1 LRYFLT
7 YLIAFSLNIVVAQ
20 NLITVKQWKVED
32 ITDITFDQY
41 NGIYL
46 ADELGTIT
54 KYDLEGNQLLSYS
67 SEMIFPINTID
78 VSHTNKIFGF
88 YQTNQSYILLDRYLN
103 VLNQSTFNPDFI
115 GFAVVAA
122 FSSDNNLWIFDGS
135 DFTLKKLNL
144 ITGKLMTS
152 IALSLIITEN
162 HLDIIQI
169 DEYQNRLYLN
179 NQDKNILVLDNMG
192 NFIKSLPVQPEGKF
206 CFNNNN
212 IVYIRNNTISL
223 YDIYNND
230 IMTIGTFTEGYNPL
244 KIIQL
249 QEEYYLAVKD
259 KIIVLK

>member
-1 LRYFLT
+1 
-7 YLIAFSLNIVVAQ
+7 
-20 NLITVKQWKVED
+20 
-32 ITDITFDQY
+32 
-41 NGIYL
+41 
-46 ADELGTIT
+46 
-54 KYDLEGNQLLSYS
+54 
-67 SEMIFPINTID
+67 M
-78 VSHTNKIFGF
+78 
-88 YQTNQSYILLDRYLN
+88 
-103 VLNQSTFNPDFI
+103 
-115 GFAVVAA
+115 
-122 FSSDNNLWIFDGS
+122 
-135 DFTLKKLNL
+135 KKLNL
-144 ITGKLMTS
+144 ISGKLMTS

-259 KIIVLK
+259 KIILFK